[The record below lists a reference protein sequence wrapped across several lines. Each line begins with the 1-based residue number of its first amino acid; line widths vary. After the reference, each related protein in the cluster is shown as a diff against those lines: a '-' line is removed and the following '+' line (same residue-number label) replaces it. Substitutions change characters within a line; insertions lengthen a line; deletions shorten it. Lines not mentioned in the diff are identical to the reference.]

1 MAIGASAFV
10 RRWVPFSDTIAE
22 HSLRSM
28 ATKAY
33 VGGVIATG
41 AALLIQFAP
50 LQYPRPWLALT
61 LLGAALI
68 LSAFKLRLPLGR
80 GNSTMSMAYA
90 VDFVALVSAG
100 PDLAMVIA
108 AAGVVLQCT
117 VRVRRSQPLHRAA
130 FSVSSVVIAVQAAG
144 WAWQAFGGSSS
155 SPSIQTLAVPLS
167 AAATTYFAVNTA
179 LVAGAI
185 ALSSAVSAARQW
197 YREFFWS
204 APAYFLSAAVAG
216 MVAMVMAYEQYV
228 LMPLVASP
236 LYLSYR
242 AYQMS
247 VRRLEEERRHAQELT
262 GMIATTQQALARATQ
277 SEAALAAEKERL
289 ALESARLNATLR
301 TISDGVI
308 SVDRNGMML
317 LMNEG
322 AQRLSGIAPGST
334 TDGRLCSLL
343 VSVGFSGDECETAL
357 ARVLVDG
364 VPARLRRDLGSGTTL
379 RLIEV
384 TGTPTRGDCGVTG
397 AVFVLRDISDLA
409 RIEHERAKAV
419 RLESLGVL
427 AGGLAHDFNNIL
439 MGVVG
444 NLSLAQSM
452 VDPDSDLSTRL
463 SSAASAC
470 ARARGVTN
478 QLLTFAKGGAPV
490 KTTTSVREL
499 ATECTR
505 FALSGSPVAPRF
517 DIADDVWEAEV
528 DTVQVGQVIQNL
540 VLNGMQ
546 AMPRGGVLEVS
557 LRNVTLEADTL
568 PPQTSVTPG
577 KYVCLTVRDS
587 GHGIPSDT
595 LGRIFEPYFTTKEK
609 GSGLGLAISYSIVR
623 AHNGAITVE
632 SEPGIGSRFTVYLP
646 ASSTRVALAGP
657 VSEDIPA
664 SFQGRVLIMDDEEMV
679 AEVAQEMLESIGY
692 TATLTSN
699 GHAAIATFKNAEER
713 NEPFDAVVLDLT
725 VPGGMGGAEAVGHIK
740 QIRGTVPV
748 LVMSGYADDS
758 VLARYGEYG
767 FDGVLPKPFMIPD
780 LRRVLHEAV
789 VIRAANTEERQG
801 VPGDREE
808 KEVCV
813 FS

>member
-1 MAIGASAFV
+1 MAAETGFFL
-10 RRWVPFSDTIAE
+10 RRWMPFCDTLAE
-22 HSLRSM
+22 QSLRSM

-50 LQYPRPWLALT
+50 LQYPRPWLAGSLLT
-61 LLGAALI
+61 AALI

-144 WAWQAFGGSSS
+144 WAWQAFGGSAI
-155 SPSIQTLAVPLS
+155 SPSIQTLVVPLS

-322 AQRLSGIAPGST
+322 AQRLAGVSAGAT

-343 VSVGFSGDECETAL
+343 VSVGFLEDECQASL
-357 ARVLVDG
+357 QRVLIEG
-364 VPARLRRDLGSGTTL
+364 LPARIRRDVTGTSTTL
-379 RLIEV
+379 RMVEV

-452 VDPDSDLSTRL
+452 VAADSDLSTRL
-463 SSAASAC
+463 SSAAAAC

-499 ATECTR
+499 VTECTR

-517 DIADDVWEAEV
+517 EIADNIWEAEV

-546 AMPRGGVLEVS
+546 AMPRGGVMEVS
-557 LRNVTLEADTL
+557 LTNVELDAESV
-568 PPQTSVTPG
+568 PPQTSMTPG
-577 KYVCLTVRDS
+577 KYVCLTVQDS
-587 GHGIPSDT
+587 GHGMPSDV
-595 LGRIFEPYFTTKEK
+595 LGRIFDPYFTTKEK
-609 GSGLGLAISYSIVR
+609 GSGLGLAISYSIIR
-623 AHNGAITVE
+623 AHNGGITVE
-632 SEPGIGSRFTVYLP
+632 SEQGVGSRFNVYLP
-646 ASSTRVALAGP
+646 ASSTRIALAGP
-657 VSEDIPA
+657 ISEDIPS
-664 SFQGRVLIMDDEEMV
+664 SFNGRVLIMDDEEMV
-679 AEVAQEMLESIGY
+679 AEVAQEMLENIGY
-692 TATLTSN
+692 TAKLTAS
-699 GHAAIATFKNAEER
+699 GHDAIHEFQSAETAE
-713 NEPFDAVVLDLT
+713 EPFDAVILDLT

-740 QIRGTVPV
+740 KIRATVPV

-758 VLARYGEYG
+758 VLARYRDYG

-789 VIRAANTEERQG
+789 VMRAARA
-801 VPGDREE
+801 EE
-808 KEVCV
+808 KDVCA

>member
-1 MAIGASAFV
+1 VLAQAGFL
-10 RRWVPFSDTIAE
+10 RRCLPFCDTLAE
-22 HSLRSM
+22 QSLRSM

-50 LQYPRPWLALT
+50 VHYPRPWLAMA
-61 LLGAALI
+61 LLAAALV
-68 LSAFKLRLPLGR
+68 LSTFKLRLPLGR

-90 VDFVALVSAG
+90 VDFVALVAAG

-117 VRVRRSQPLHRAA
+117 VRVRRSQPLYRAA

-144 WAWQAFGGSSS
+144 WVWQAFGGSPNA
-155 SPSIQTLAVPLS
+155 PSIPTLAVPLS

-185 ALSSAVSAARQW
+185 ALSSAVSAAKQW

-289 ALESARLNATLR
+289 ALESSRLNATLR

-308 SVDRNGMML
+308 SVDRTGMIL

-322 AQRLSGIAPGST
+322 AQRLAGVSPGST
-334 TDGRLCSLL
+334 TDGRLASLL
-343 VSVGFSGDECETAL
+343 VSVGFSEDDCRATLE
-357 ARVLVDG
+357 RVLHEG
-364 VPARLRRDLGSGTTL
+364 LPGRLRRDLGSTTTL
-379 RLIEV
+379 RMIEV
-384 TGTPTRGDCGVTG
+384 TGTPTRGDGGVTG

-452 VDPDSDLSTRL
+452 VEADSDLSARL
-463 SSAASAC
+463 SSAAAAC
-470 ARARGVTN
+470 SRARGVTN

-490 KTTTSVREL
+490 KTTTSVRDL
-499 ATECTR
+499 VTECTR

-517 DIADDVWEAEV
+517 DIPDDLWEVEV

-546 AMPRGGVLEVS
+546 AMPRGGVMEVS
-557 LRNVTLEADTL
+557 LRNVDLDADSV
-568 PPQTSVTPG
+568 PPQTSMTPG
-577 KYVCLTVRDS
+577 KYVRLTVHDS
-587 GHGIPSDT
+587 GHGIPSDV
-595 LGRIFEPYFTTKEK
+595 LGRIFDPYFTTKEK
-609 GSGLGLAISYSIVR
+609 GSGLGLAISYSIIR
-623 AHNGAITVE
+623 AHNGGITVE
-632 SEPGIGSRFTVYLP
+632 SEAGVGSRFHVYLP
-646 ASSTRVALAGP
+646 ASSTRVAMTGP
-657 VSEDIPA
+657 VSEEIP
-664 SFQGRVLIMDDEEMV
+664 SNFNGRVLIMDDEEMV
-679 AEVAQEMLESIGY
+679 AEVAQEMLENIGY
-692 TATLTSN
+692 TATLTAS
-699 GHAAIATFKNAEER
+699 GHDAIHEFQSAEDAQQ
-713 NEPFDAVVLDLT
+713 PFDAVILDLT
-725 VPGGMGGAEAVGHIK
+725 VPGGMGGAEAVSHIK
-740 QIRGTVPV
+740 QIRGSVPV

-758 VLARYGEYG
+758 VLARYREYG

-789 VIRAANTEERQG
+789 ATRATRTEER
-801 VPGDREE
+801 EL
-808 KEVCV
+808 CA

>member
-1 MAIGASAFV
+1 MSAV
-10 RRWVPFSDTIAE
+10 AGMMRRWFPFSESLAE
-22 HSLRSM
+22 QSLRSM
-28 ATKAY
+28 ATTAY

-50 LQYPRPWLALT
+50 LQYPRPFLALA
-61 LLGAALI
+61 LLAAALI

-90 VDFVALVSAG
+90 VDFVALVAAG

-108 AAGVVLQCT
+108 AAGVILQCT

-144 WAWQAFGGSSS
+144 WAWQTFGGSAT

-185 ALSSAVSAARQW
+185 ALSSAVSAAKQW

-216 MVAMVMAYEQYV
+216 MVAMVMAYQQWV

-289 ALESARLNATLR
+289 ALESSRLNATLR
-301 TISDGVI
+301 TISDGVV
-308 SVDRNGMML
+308 SVDRAGMVL

-322 AQRLSGIAPGST
+322 AQRLASVSAGAA

-343 VSVGFSGDECETAL
+343 VNVGFEADECLSAL
-357 ARVLVDG
+357 DQVLSNG
-364 VPARLRRDLGSGTTL
+364 ELARLRKDVGGGITL
-379 RLIEV
+379 RLVEV
-384 TGTPTRGDCGVTG
+384 TGTPMCDADGAVSG
-397 AVFVLRDISDLA
+397 AVFVLRDVSDLA

-452 VDPDSDLSTRL
+452 VKADDDAGLNARL
-463 SSAASAC
+463 TSAAAAC

-499 ATECTR
+499 VTECTR
-505 FALSGSPVAPRF
+505 FALSGSPVAPKF
-517 DIADDVWEAEV
+517 DISDHLWEAEV
-528 DTVQVGQVIQNL
+528 DTVQVGQVVQNL

-546 AMPRGGVLEVS
+546 AMPRGGIMEVA
-557 LRNVTLEADTL
+557 LQNVELDEASV
-568 PPQTSVTPG
+568 PPQSSIVPG
-577 KYVCLTVRDS
+577 KYVCLIVRDS
-587 GHGIPSDT
+587 GSGIPADV
-595 LGRIFEPYFTTKEK
+595 LGRIFDPYFTTKEK
-609 GSGLGLAISYSIVR
+609 GSGLGLAISYSIIR
-623 AHNGAITVE
+623 AHNGGITVE
-632 SEPGIGSRFTVYLP
+632 SEPGVGSRFTVYLP
-646 ASSTRVALAGP
+646 ASATRVQLARQVREELPSG
-657 VSEDIPA
+657 
-664 SFQGRVLIMDDEEMV
+664 FHGRVLIMDDEEMV
-679 AEVAQEMLESIGY
+679 GEVAQEMLANIGY
-692 TATLTSN
+692 TATLTAS
-699 GHAAIATFKNAEER
+699 GQEAIHEFQSAEHR
-713 NEPFDAVVLDLT
+713 GEPYDAVILDLT
-725 VPGGMGGAEAVGHIK
+725 VPGGMGGGEAVGHIK
-740 QIRGTVPV
+740 KIRGDVAA
-748 LVMSGYADDS
+748 LVMSGYADDA
-758 VLARYGEYG
+758 VLARYRDYG

-780 LRRVLHEAV
+780 LRRVLHEVDVMRTAC
-789 VIRAANTEERQG
+789 AEQ
-801 VPGDREE
+801 
-808 KEVCV
+808 KEACA

>member
-1 MAIGASAFV
+1 MSAWV
-10 RRWVPFSDTIAE
+10 GTLRRWMPFADTLGE
-22 HSLRSM
+22 QSLRSM

-33 VGGVIATG
+33 VGGVITTG

-50 LQYPRPWLALT
+50 LEYPRPWLAIA
-61 LLGAALI
+61 LLAAALI

-90 VDFVALVSAG
+90 VDFVALVTAG
-100 PDLAMVIA
+100 PNLAMVIA

-130 FSVSSVVIAVQAAG
+130 FSVSSVVIAVQSAG
-144 WAWQAFGGSSS
+144 WAWQAFGGLVNSASLT
-155 SPSIQTLAVPLS
+155 TLVVPLS

-216 MVAMVMAYEQYV
+216 MVAMVIAYQQYV

-289 ALESARLNATLR
+289 ALESGRLNATLR

-322 AQRLSGIAPGST
+322 AQRLAGITPGST

-343 VSVGFSGDECETAL
+343 VGVGFSEDECETAL
-357 ARVLVDG
+357 EQVLVEG
-364 VPARLRRDLGSGTTL
+364 LPARLRRDRGSGTTL
-379 RLIEV
+379 RMIEL

-397 AVFVLRDISDLA
+397 AVFVLRDVSDLA
-409 RIEHERAKAV
+409 RIEHERSKAV

-452 VDPDSDLSTRL
+452 VPAESELSTRL
-463 SSAASAC
+463 SSAAAAC

-490 KTTTSVREL
+490 KTTTSVRDL
-499 ATECTR
+499 VTECTR

-517 DIADDVWEAEV
+517 AVVDNLWEAEV

-546 AMPRGGVLEVS
+546 AMPRGGVMEVS
-557 LRNVTLEADTL
+557 LLNVEFTADSV
-568 PPQTSVTPG
+568 PPQTGMAPG
-577 KYVCLTVRDS
+577 KYVCLTVQDS
-587 GHGIPSDT
+587 GHGIPSDV
-595 LGRIFEPYFTTKEK
+595 LGRIFDPYFTTKEK
-609 GSGLGLAISYSIVR
+609 GSGLGLAISYSIIR
-623 AHNGAITVE
+623 AHNGGITVE
-632 SEPGIGSRFTVYLP
+632 SQPGVGSRFSVYLP
-646 ASSTRVALAGP
+646 ASSTRVTITGSI
-657 VSEDIPA
+657 SEEVT
-664 SFQGRVLIMDDEEMV
+664 SNFNGRVLIMDDEEMV
-679 AEVAQEMLESIGY
+679 AEVAQEMLENIGY
-692 TATLTSN
+692 TATLTAS
-699 GHAAIATFKNAEER
+699 GHDAIHAFKTAETTA
-713 NEPFDAVVLDLT
+713 EPFDAVILDLT

-740 QIRGTVPV
+740 QIRANVPV

-758 VLARYGEYG
+758 VLARYRDYG

-789 VIRAANTEERQG
+789 IVRATGAEEQ
-801 VPGDREE
+801 
-808 KEVCV
+808 EVCA

>member
-1 MAIGASAFV
+1 MSANAGLSI
-10 RRWVPFSDTIAE
+10 RRWMPSPD
-22 HSLRSM
+22 SLTEQNTRAM
-28 ATKAY
+28 ATSLY
-33 VGGVIATG
+33 VGAVIFSG
-41 AALLIQFAP
+41 AALLVRYAP
-50 LQYPRPWLALT
+50 REYPHPFLALS
-61 LLGAALI
+61 LLAAALI

-90 VDFVALVSAG
+90 IDFVALISSG

-117 VRVRRSQPLHRAA
+117 VRVKRTQPLHRLA
-130 FSVSSVVIAVQAAG
+130 FSVASVVIAVQAAG
-144 WAWQAFGGSSS
+144 WAWRAFGGSDV
-155 SPSIQTLAVPLS
+155 PSISTLVVPLS
-167 AAATTYFAVNTA
+167 IATTTYFAVNTS
-179 LVAGAI
+179 LVAVAI
-185 ALSSAVSAARQW
+185 ALSSAVSAAKEW

-216 MVAMVMAYEQYV
+216 MVALVMHYEAYV

-236 LYLSYR
+236 LYISYR

-247 VRRLEEERRHAQELT
+247 VRRLQEERRHAQELT

-289 ALESARLNATLR
+289 ALESARLNVTLR

-308 SVDRNGMML
+308 SVDRSGMVL

-322 AQRLSGIAPGST
+322 AQRLALVSPGDA
-334 TDGRLCSLL
+334 TDGRMSSLL
-343 VSVGFSGDECETAL
+343 LGLGFPEDESEMAL
-357 ARVLVDG
+357 RRVLVEG
-364 VPARLRRDLGSGTTL
+364 VHARLRRDLGTGATL
-379 RLIEV
+379 RMVEV
-384 TGTPTRGDCGVTG
+384 TGTPTRDADNQVTG
-397 AVFVLRDISDLA
+397 AVSVLRDISDLA

-444 NLSLAQSM
+444 NLSLAQAM
-452 VDPDSDLSTRL
+452 VPADDTSLNARL
-463 SSAASAC
+463 SSASAAC

-499 ATECTR
+499 VTECTR

-517 DIADDVWEAEV
+517 DVAEDLWEAEV
-528 DTVQVGQVIQNL
+528 DSVQIGQVVQNL

-546 AMPRGGVLEVS
+546 AMPRGGVIEVS
-557 LRNVTLEADTL
+557 LRNVQLTAETI
-568 PPQTSVTPG
+568 PPQTSMTPG
-577 KYVCLTVRDS
+577 QYVCLSVQDS
-587 GHGIPSDT
+587 GNGIPSEVMT
-595 LGRIFEPYFTTKEK
+595 RIFDPYFTTKEK
-609 GSGLGLAISYSIVR
+609 GSGLGLAISYSIIR
-623 AHNGAITVE
+623 AHNGGITVD
-632 SEPGIGSRFTVYLP
+632 SEPGVGSRFTVYLP
-646 ASSTRVALAGP
+646 ASQGTVVAVTP
-657 VSEDIPA
+657 VIVETTG
-664 SFQGRVLIMDDEEMV
+664 GRHGHVLLMDDEEMV

-692 TATLTSN
+692 TSHITSA
-699 GHAAIATFKNAEER
+699 GAEAIEQFRAAEER
-713 NEPFDAVVLDLT
+713 MEPFDAVILDLT

-740 QIRGTVPV
+740 RIRASVPV

-758 VLARYGEYG
+758 VLARYRDYG

-780 LRRVLHEAV
+780 LRRVLGEV
-789 VIRAANTEERQG
+789 ETMRAARAEQ
-801 VPGDREE
+801 
-808 KEVCV
+808 
-813 FS
+813 

>member
-1 MAIGASAFV
+1 MSSEAATIV
-10 RRWVPFSDTIAE
+10 RRWIPFSETLAE
-22 HSLRSM
+22 RSLRRM
-28 ATKAY
+28 ATTVY

-41 AALLIQFAP
+41 GALLIQFAP
-50 LQYPRPWLALT
+50 LSYPRPWLAVA
-61 LLGAALI
+61 LLAAALI

-90 VDFVALVSAG
+90 VDFVALVCAG

-108 AAGVVLQCT
+108 AAGVILQCT
-117 VRVRRSQPLHRAA
+117 VRVKRTQPLHRAA

-144 WAWQAFGGSSS
+144 WAWHAFGGSAT
-155 SPSIQTLAVPLS
+155 SPSIATLAVPLS

-179 LVAGAI
+179 LVAVAI
-185 ALSSAVSAARQW
+185 ALSSAVSAAKQW

-216 MVAMVMAYEQYV
+216 MVALVMAYEQYV

-308 SVDRNGMML
+308 SVDRTGMVL

-322 AQRLSGIAPGST
+322 AQRLSGVSAGGT
-334 TDGRLCSLL
+334 TDGRLLSLL
-343 VSVGFSGDECETAL
+343 VSVGFTGDECQAAL
-357 ARVLVDG
+357 EKVLVEG
-364 VPARLRRDLGSGTTL
+364 LPAKLRIDTAEGTPL
-379 RLIEV
+379 RIVEV
-384 TGTPTRGDCGVTG
+384 TGTPTRDSDGGVSG

-452 VDPDSDLSTRL
+452 IGLDDAGLSARL
-463 SSAASAC
+463 SSAAAAC
-470 ARARGVTN
+470 SRARGVTN

-490 KTTTSVREL
+490 KTTTSIHEL
-499 ATECTR
+499 VTECTR

-517 DIADDVWEAEV
+517 DIASDLWEVEV

-546 AMPRGGVLEVS
+546 AMPRGGIMDVS
-557 LRNVTLEADTL
+557 VHNVDLDAESV
-568 PPQTSVTPG
+568 PPQTAIAPG
-577 KYVCLTVRDS
+577 KYVCLTVHDS
-587 GHGIPSDT
+587 GTGIPADV
-595 LGRIFEPYFTTKEK
+595 LGRIFDPYFSTKEK
-609 GSGLGLAISYSIVR
+609 GSGLGLAISYSIIR
-623 AHNGAITVE
+623 AHNGGITVE
-632 SEPGIGSRFTVYLP
+632 SEPGVGSRFSVYLP
-646 ASSTRVALAGP
+646 ASSTRVESTSA
-657 VSEDIPA
+657 VSAEVA
-664 SFQGRVLIMDDEEMV
+664 VNLHGRVLIMDDEDMV
-679 AEVAQEMLESIGY
+679 AEVAQEMLENIGY
-692 TATLTSN
+692 TATLTASGQEAIDAFKSAEN
-699 GHAAIATFKNAEER
+699 GS
-713 NEPFDAVVLDLT
+713 EPFDAVILDLT
-725 VPGGMGGAEAVGHIK
+725 VPGGMGGAEAVAHIK
-740 QIRGTVPV
+740 KIRADVPV

-758 VLARYGEYG
+758 VLARYRDYG
-767 FDGVLPKPFMIPD
+767 FDGVLPKPFMIPE
-780 LRRVLHEAV
+780 LRRVLQEVEVMRASRAEHKEA
-789 VIRAANTEERQG
+789 
-801 VPGDREE
+801 
-808 KEVCV
+808 CV

>member
-1 MAIGASAFV
+1 VAADAGMTL
-10 RRWVPFSDTIAE
+10 RRLIPFSDTLGE
-22 HSLRSM
+22 QSLRSM
-28 ATKAY
+28 ATTAY

-50 LQYPRPWLALT
+50 LSYPRPWLALS
-61 LLGAALI
+61 LLAAALI

-80 GNSTMSMAYA
+80 GNSTMTMAYA
-90 VDFVALVSAG
+90 VDFVALVAAG
-100 PDLAMVIA
+100 PNLAMVIA
-108 AAGVVLQCT
+108 AAGVILQCT

-144 WAWQAFGGSSS
+144 WAWQTFGGSAT
-155 SPSIQTLAVPLS
+155 SPSIQTLVVPLS

-179 LVAGAI
+179 LVAVAI
-185 ALSSAVSAARQW
+185 ALSSAVSAAKQW

-216 MVAMVMAYEQYV
+216 MVAMVMAYQQWV

-277 SEAALAAEKERL
+277 SEAALAAEKELL

-308 SVDRNGMML
+308 SVDRNGMVL

-322 AQRLSGIAPGST
+322 AQRLAGVTPGST
-334 TDGRLCSLL
+334 TDGRLCSVLL
-343 VSVGFSGDECETAL
+343 SVGFSDDECQTAL
-357 ARVLVDG
+357 QQVLIDG
-364 VPARLRRDLGSGTTL
+364 QPARLRQDLGSGTTL
-379 RLIEV
+379 RMVEV
-384 TGTPTRGDCGVTG
+384 TGTPTRDADGGVTG

-409 RIEHERAKAV
+409 RIELERAKAV

-444 NLSLAQSM
+444 NLSLAQGM
-452 VDPDSDLSTRL
+452 VRPEDSSLSARL
-463 SSAASAC
+463 TSAAAAC
-470 ARARGVTN
+470 ARARDVSN

-499 ATECTR
+499 VTECAR

-517 DIADDVWEAEV
+517 DFDPELWSADL
-528 DTVQVGQVIQNL
+528 DTVQIGQVVQNL
-540 VLNGMQ
+540 VLNAMQ
-546 AMPRGGVLEVS
+546 AMPRGGIIELS
-557 LRNVTLEADTL
+557 LKNVDLDTASV
-568 PPQTSVTPG
+568 PPQTSMAPG
-577 KYVCLTVRDS
+577 KYVSLTVQDT
-587 GHGIPSDT
+587 GAGIPEDVLS
-595 LGRIFEPYFTTKEK
+595 RIFDPYFTTKEK

-623 AHNGAITVE
+623 AHQGGITVD
-632 SEPGIGSRFTVYLP
+632 SKPGVGSKFTVYLP
-646 ASSTRVALAGP
+646 ASVAARVAQA
-657 VSEDIPA
+657 
-664 SFQGRVLIMDDEEMV
+664 GRVVSDITSTHHGRILLMDDEEMV
-679 AEVAQEMLESIGY
+679 AEVAVEMLQTIGY
-692 TATLTSN
+692 TATFTSN
-699 GHAAIATFKNAEER
+699 GREAIDTFRAAEER
-713 NEPFDAVVLDLT
+713 GEPFDAVMLDLT
-725 VPGGMGGAEAVGHIK
+725 VPGGMGGSEAVVHIK
-740 QIRGTVPV
+740 QIRATVPV
-748 LVMSGYADDS
+748 LVMSGYADDA
-758 VLARYGEYG
+758 VLARYRDYG

-780 LRRVLHEAV
+780 LRKALTDIESKRVA
-789 VIRAANTEERQG
+789 RA
-801 VPGDREE
+801 
-808 KEVCV
+808 
-813 FS
+813 S

>member
-1 MAIGASAFV
+1 MSALV
-10 RRWVPFSDTIAE
+10 GTLRRWMPFADTLGE
-22 HSLRSM
+22 QSLRTM
-28 ATKAY
+28 ATRVY
-33 VGGVIATG
+33 VGGVITTG

-50 LQYPRPWLALT
+50 LEYPQPWLAVALLT
-61 LLGAALI
+61 AALI

-130 FSVSSVVIAVQAAG
+130 FSVASVVIAVQAAG
-144 WAWQAFGGSSS
+144 WAWRALGGVANSASLDS
-155 SPSIQTLAVPLS
+155 LVVPLS

-216 MVAMVMAYEQYV
+216 RVAMVIAYQQYV

-301 TISDGVI
+301 TISDGVV
-308 SVDRNGMML
+308 SVDRTGMVL

-343 VSVGFSGDECETAL
+343 VSVGFSEDECETAL
-357 ARVLVDG
+357 ERVLG
-364 VPARLRRDLGSGTTL
+364 EGLPARLRRDVGTTTTV
-379 RLIEV
+379 RMVEV
-384 TGTPTRGDCGVTG
+384 TGTPTRGDGGVTG

-444 NLSLAQSM
+444 NLSLASSM
-452 VDPDSDLSTRL
+452 VPADSDLSVRL
-463 SSAASAC
+463 NSAAAAC

-490 KTTTSVREL
+490 KTTTSVRDL
-499 ATECTR
+499 VTECTR

-517 DIADDVWEAEV
+517 EIADDLWEAEV

-546 AMPRGGVLEVS
+546 AMPRGGVMEVS
-557 LRNVTLEADTL
+557 LRNVELDTTSV
-568 PPQTSVTPG
+568 PPQTAMAPG
-577 KYVCLTVRDS
+577 KYVCLTVHDS
-587 GHGIPSDT
+587 GDGIPPEVLT
-595 LGRIFEPYFTTKEK
+595 RIFDPYFTTKEK
-609 GSGLGLAISYSIVR
+609 GSGLGLAISYSIIR
-623 AHNGAITVE
+623 AHNGGITVE
-632 SEPGIGSRFTVYLP
+632 SEQGVGSRFSVYLP
-646 ASSTRVALAGP
+646 ASACTTAATGP
-657 VSEDIPA
+657 VCEEIPG
-664 SFQGRVLIMDDEEMV
+664 SFNGRVLIMDDEEMV
-679 AEVAQEMLESIGY
+679 AEVAQEMLENIGY
-692 TATLTSN
+692 TSTLTSS
-699 GHAAIATFKNAEER
+699 GHDAIQAFRTAEESDQ
-713 NEPFDAVVLDLT
+713 PFDAVILDLT

-758 VLARYGEYG
+758 VLARYRDYG

-789 VIRAANTEERQG
+789 VMRGTGTQEQ
-801 VPGDREE
+801 
-808 KEVCV
+808 EVCA

>member
-1 MAIGASAFV
+1 VAADAGMTL
-10 RRWVPFSDTIAE
+10 RRWIPFSETLGE
-22 HSLRSM
+22 QSLRSM
-28 ATKAY
+28 ATTAY

-50 LQYPRPWLALT
+50 LSYPRPWLALS
-61 LLGAALI
+61 LLAAALI

-80 GNSTMSMAYA
+80 GNSTMTMAYA
-90 VDFVALVSAG
+90 VDFVALVAAG
-100 PDLAMVIA
+100 PNLAMVIA
-108 AAGVVLQCT
+108 AAGVILQCT

-144 WAWQAFGGSSS
+144 WAWQTFGGSAT
-155 SPSIQTLAVPLS
+155 SPSIQTLVVPLS

-179 LVAGAI
+179 LVAVAI
-185 ALSSAVSAARQW
+185 ALSSAVSAAKQW

-216 MVAMVMAYEQYV
+216 MVAMVMAYQQWV

-277 SEAALAAEKERL
+277 SEAALAAEKELL

-308 SVDRNGMML
+308 SVDRNGMVL

-322 AQRLSGIAPGST
+322 AQRLAGVTPGTT
-334 TDGRLCSLL
+334 TDGRLCSVLL
-343 VSVGFSGDECETAL
+343 SVGFSDDECETAL
-357 ARVLVDG
+357 QQVLIDG
-364 VPARLRRDLGSGTTL
+364 QPARLRQDLGSGTTL
-379 RLIEV
+379 RMVEV
-384 TGTPTRGDCGVTG
+384 TGTPTRDADGGVTG

-409 RIEHERAKAV
+409 RIELERAKAV

-452 VDPDSDLSTRL
+452 VSPEETALRARL
-463 SSAASAC
+463 SSASAAC

-490 KTTTSVREL
+490 KTATSVREL
-499 ATECTR
+499 VTECTR

-517 DIADDVWEAEV
+517 DISADLWEAEV
-528 DTVQVGQVIQNL
+528 DTVQVGQVVQNL

-546 AMPRGGVLEVS
+546 AMPRGGIMEVS
-557 LRNVTLEADTL
+557 LKNVELDASTIPA
-568 PPQTSVTPG
+568 QTAMTPG
-577 KYVCLTVRDS
+577 KYVCLVVQDS
-587 GHGIPSDT
+587 GTGIPADV
-595 LGRIFEPYFTTKEK
+595 LGRIFDPYFTTKEK
-609 GSGLGLAISYSIVR
+609 GSGLGLAISYSIIR
-623 AHNGAITVE
+623 AHNGGITVE
-632 SEPGIGSRFTVYLP
+632 SEPGVGSRFTVYLP
-646 ASSTRVALAGP
+646 GSATRVELDRP
-657 VSEDIPA
+657 ISEEITNGLH
-664 SFQGRVLIMDDEEMV
+664 GRVLIMDDEEMV

-692 TATLTSN
+692 TATLTAT
-699 GHAAIATFKNAEER
+699 GHEAIHEFKAADER
-713 NEPFDAVVLDLT
+713 DEPFDAVILDLT
-725 VPGGMGGAEAVGHIK
+725 VPGGMGGGEAVGHIK
-740 QIRGTVPV
+740 QIRGDVPV
-748 LVMSGYADDS
+748 LVMSGYADDA
-758 VLARYGEYG
+758 VLARYREYG

-780 LRRVLHEAV
+780 LRRVLHEV
-789 VIRAANTEERQG
+789 ELMRTSRAEQ
-801 VPGDREE
+801 
-808 KEVCV
+808 KEACA

>member
-1 MAIGASAFV
+1 MSSEAATFV
-10 RRWVPFSDTIAE
+10 RRWMPFSETLAE
-22 HSLRSM
+22 QSLRRM
-28 ATKAY
+28 ATTVY

-41 AALLIQFAP
+41 GALLIQFTP
-50 LQYPRPWLALT
+50 RSYPRPWLAVA
-61 LLGAALI
+61 LLAAALI

-90 VDFVALVSAG
+90 VDFVALVCAG

-108 AAGVVLQCT
+108 AAGVILQCT
-117 VRVRRSQPLHRAA
+117 VRVKRTQPLHRAA

-144 WAWQAFGGSSS
+144 WAWHAFGGSAT
-155 SPSIQTLAVPLS
+155 SPSIPTLVVPLS

-185 ALSSAVSAARQW
+185 ALSSAVSAAKQW

-216 MVAMVMAYEQYV
+216 MVALVMAYEQYV

-301 TISDGVI
+301 TISDGVV
-308 SVDRNGMML
+308 SVDRNGMVL

-322 AQRLSGIAPGST
+322 AQRLSGVSAGGT
-334 TDGRLCSLL
+334 TDGRLSSLL
-343 VSVGFSGDECETAL
+343 VSVGFSQDECESAL

-364 VPARLRRDLGSGTTL
+364 LPGKLHKDMGDGTTL
-379 RLIEV
+379 RIVEV
-384 TGTPTRGDCGVTG
+384 TGTPTRDIDGALSG

-452 VDPDSDLSTRL
+452 VGLDDAGLSARL
-463 SSAASAC
+463 SSAAAAC
-470 ARARGVTN
+470 SRARGVTN

-490 KTTTSVREL
+490 KTATSIHEL
-499 ATECTR
+499 VTECTR

-517 DIADDVWEAEV
+517 DIATDLWEAEV

-546 AMPRGGVLEVS
+546 AMPRGGIMEVAVH
-557 LRNVTLEADTL
+557 NVELDAESV
-568 PPQTSVTPG
+568 PPQTAIAPG
-577 KYVCLTVRDS
+577 KYVRLTVQDS
-587 GHGIPSDT
+587 GTGIPADV
-595 LGRIFEPYFTTKEK
+595 LARIFDPYFSTKEK
-609 GSGLGLAISYSIVR
+609 GSGLGLAISYSIIR
-623 AHNGAITVE
+623 AHNGGITVE
-632 SEPGIGSRFTVYLP
+632 SEAGVGSRFSVYLP
-646 ASSTRVALAGP
+646 ASSTRVASANP
-657 VSEDIPA
+657 VNVDVVVTLH
-664 SFQGRVLIMDDEEMV
+664 GRVLIMDDEDMV
-679 AEVAQEMLESIGY
+679 AEVAQEMLENIGY
-692 TATLTSN
+692 TAKLTGS
-699 GHAAIATFKNAEER
+699 GQEAIDAFKAAESGS
-713 NEPFDAVVLDLT
+713 EPFDAVILDLT
-725 VPGGMGGAEAVGHIK
+725 VPGGMGGAEAVAHIK
-740 QIRGTVPV
+740 KIRADVPV

-758 VLARYGEYG
+758 VLARYRDYG

-780 LRRVLHEAV
+780 LRRVLHEV
-789 VIRAANTEERQG
+789 EVMRASRVEQ
-801 VPGDREE
+801 
-808 KEVCV
+808 KEACV

>member
-1 MAIGASAFV
+1 VLAGAGF
-10 RRWVPFSDTIAE
+10 RRLLPFCDTIAE
-22 HSLRSM
+22 QSLRSM

-41 AALLIQFAP
+41 AALLIHFAP
-50 LQYPRPWLALT
+50 LHYPRPWLAVA
-61 LLGAALI
+61 LLAAALI

-117 VRVRRSQPLHRAA
+117 VRVRRTQPLYRAA

-144 WAWQAFGGSSS
+144 WAWQALGGSPTA
-155 SPSIQTLAVPLS
+155 PSIQTLAVPLS

-185 ALSSAVSAARQW
+185 ALSSAVSAAKQW

-216 MVAMVMAYEQYV
+216 MVAMVMAYQQYV
-228 LMPLVASP
+228 LLPLVASP

-289 ALESARLNATLR
+289 ALESSRLNATLR

-308 SVDRNGMML
+308 SVDRHGMIL

-322 AQRLSGIAPGST
+322 AQRLAGVSPGST
-334 TDGRLCSLL
+334 TDGRLASLL
-343 VSVGFSGDECETAL
+343 VSVGFSDDDCQTTLE
-357 ARVLVDG
+357 RVLIEG
-364 VPARLRRDLGSGTTL
+364 LPGRLRRDLGSATAL
-379 RLIEV
+379 RMIEV
-384 TGTPTRGDCGVTG
+384 TGTPTRGDGGVTG

-452 VDPDSDLSTRL
+452 VEPDSDLSTRL

-470 ARARGVTN
+470 SRARGVTN

-490 KTTTSVREL
+490 KTTTSVRDL
-499 ATECTR
+499 VTECTR

-517 DIADDVWEAEV
+517 EIADNLWEAEV

-546 AMPRGGVLEVS
+546 AMPRGGVMEVS
-557 LRNVTLEADTL
+557 LRNVDLDADSV
-568 PPQTSVTPG
+568 PPQTSMTPG
-577 KYVCLTVRDS
+577 KYVCLTVQDS
-587 GHGIPSDT
+587 GHGIPADA
-595 LGRIFEPYFTTKEK
+595 LGRIFDPYFTTKEK
-609 GSGLGLAISYSIVR
+609 GSGLGLAISYSIIR
-623 AHNGAITVE
+623 AHNGGITVE
-632 SEPGIGSRFTVYLP
+632 SEAGVGSRFSVYLP
-646 ASSTRVALAGP
+646 ASSTRVAMTGP
-657 VSEDIPA
+657 ISEEIPA
-664 SFQGRVLIMDDEEMV
+664 SFTGRVLIMDDEEMV
-679 AEVAQEMLESIGY
+679 AEVAQEMLENIGY
-692 TATLTSN
+692 TATLTAS
-699 GHAAIATFKNAEER
+699 GHDAIHEFKSAEET
-713 NEPFDAVVLDLT
+713 EQPFDAVILDLT
-725 VPGGMGGAEAVGHIK
+725 VPGGMGGAEAVAHIK
-740 QIRGTVPV
+740 RIRGNVPV

-758 VLARYGEYG
+758 VLARYRDYG

-789 VIRAANTEERQG
+789 VIRAAHA
-801 VPGDREE
+801 EE
-808 KEVCV
+808 KELCA

>member
-1 MAIGASAFV
+1 M
-10 RRWVPFSDTIAE
+10 PFADTLGE
-22 HSLRSM
+22 QSLRSM

-50 LQYPRPWLALT
+50 LEYPRPWLAIA
-61 LLGAALI
+61 LLAAALI

-130 FSVSSVVIAVQAAG
+130 FSVASVVIAVQAAG
-144 WAWQAFGGSSS
+144 WAWLAFGGVVKSASLQS
-155 SPSIQTLAVPLS
+155 LVVPLS

-185 ALSSAVSAARQW
+185 ALSSAVSAAKQW

-204 APAYFLSAAVAG
+204 APAYFLSAAVAA

-308 SVDRNGMML
+308 SVDRTGMML

-322 AQRLSGIAPGST
+322 AQRLSGVSAGST

-343 VSVGFSGDECETAL
+343 INVGFDEDECQAAL
-357 ARVLVDG
+357 ARVLVEG
-364 VPARLRRDLGSGTTL
+364 QPARLRRDLGSATTL
-379 RLIEV
+379 RMIEV

-444 NLSLAQSM
+444 NLSLASSM
-452 VDPDSDLSTRL
+452 VPADSDLSVRL
-463 SSAASAC
+463 SSAAAAC

-490 KTTTSVREL
+490 KTTTSVRDL
-499 ATECTR
+499 VTECTR

-517 DIADDVWEAEV
+517 DIADDLWEAEV

-546 AMPRGGVLEVS
+546 AMPRGGVMDVA
-557 LRNVTLEADTL
+557 LRNVEFDAESV
-568 PPQTSVTPG
+568 PPQTALAPG
-577 KYVCLTVRDS
+577 KYVCLTVQDS
-587 GHGIPSDT
+587 GHGIPTDVLS
-595 LGRIFEPYFTTKEK
+595 RIFDPYFTTKEK
-609 GSGLGLAISYSIVR
+609 GSGLGLAISYSIIR
-623 AHNGAITVE
+623 AHNGGITVE
-632 SEPGIGSRFTVYLP
+632 SEPGVGSRFSVYLP
-646 ASSTRVALAGP
+646 ASSTRVAMTGP
-657 VSEDIPA
+657 VSEEIPA
-664 SFQGRVLIMDDEEMV
+664 SFNGRVLIMDDEEMV

-692 TATLTSN
+692 TATLTASGHEAIHTFTAAEDN
-699 GHAAIATFKNAEER
+699 G
-713 NEPFDAVVLDLT
+713 EPFDAVILDLT

-740 QIRGTVPV
+740 RIRGNVPV

-758 VLARYGEYG
+758 VLARYRDYG

-789 VIRAANTEERQG
+789 VIRGAQAAEQ
-801 VPGDREE
+801 D
-808 KEVCV
+808 VCA